1 MINRK
6 FDDSAD
12 IDHILLTEE
21 QIADAV
27 SAIAAKIDA
36 DSRES
41 ERDLLLLGILKGSVV
56 FMGQSSSRKS
66 SQAMHRTRATR
77 PLPRRMYRA

>member
-56 FMGQSSSRKS
+56 FMGDHESYEKAQN
-66 SQAMHRTRATR
+66 AC
-77 PLPRRMYRA
+77 